1 MAVNIEVYSDGV
13 MRMGTIIDYIKE
25 YGDYTFGEKPVN
37 EVDSLILSQ
46 FAYLKFDGLVPDIED
61 NAEAVDMQYLLQ
73 HKEYDN
79 LYADERYREKNT
91 ELFTEM
97 VRSRRFGSL
106 RLNNYVNQIEQER
119 EIQFSAVTLQLPDG
133 TYYVVFRGTDETI
146 VGWKEDLNLAFSE
159 PIPGQVMSV
168 EYLNRTA
175 KRFTEPFYIGGHSKG
190 GNLAVYASM
199 NCEEDIQDKIAAI
212 FCHDGPGFRPE
223 VKEKCG
229 YDRIEGRIRRTI
241 PHSSL
246 VGLILYSEGRYRV
259 VESKYIG
266 LMQHDP
272 YSWLTD
278 GDDFQIVKQVY
289 SSAML
294 MDTALNAWI
303 LSLSQEQMHI
313 FVDTLYEVVKA
324 SETDNLIDFTANWK
338 RSIQGIMEAV
348 KSVDAD
354 AKQLMNDMMK
364 SLFEILSQHAK
375 EELQLKRETQKT
387 KLDEGISHLGQ
398 MLKK

>member
-1 MAVNIEVYSDGV
+1 
-13 MRMGTIIDYIKE
+13 MGTIIDYIKE
-25 YGDYTFGEKPVN
+25 YGDYTFEEKPVN
-37 EVDSLILSQ
+37 EVDSLILGQ

-61 NAEAVDMQYLLQ
+61 NAEAVDMQYLMQ
-73 HKEYDN
+73 HKDYDN
-79 LYADERYREKNT
+79 LYADERYRKKNT
-91 ELFTEM
+91 ELFTVM
-97 VRSRRFGSL
+97 AQSKRFGNL
-106 RLNNYVNQIEQER
+106 RIGNYVNQIEQEK
-119 EIQFSAVTLQLPDG
+119 ETQFSAVTFQLPDG
-133 TYYVVFRGTDETI
+133 TYYVAFRGTDENI

-159 PIPGQVMSV
+159 PVPGQLMSV

-175 KRFTEPFYIGGHSKG
+175 KRFTDPFYVGGHSKG

-199 NCEEDIQDKIAAI
+199 NCTEEIQDKIAAI

-229 YDRIEGRIRRTI
+229 YGSIESRIRRTI

-246 VGLILYSEGRYRV
+246 VGLILYSEGSYRV

-266 LMQHDP
+266 PMQHDP

-278 GDDFQIVKQVY
+278 GDDFQIVNQVY
-289 SSAML
+289 SSAMI

-324 SETDNLIDFTANWK
+324 SESDNLIDFTANWK

-354 AKQLMNDMMK
+354 AKQVMNEMLK
-364 SLFEILSQHAK
+364 ALFEVISQHAK
-375 EELQLKRETQKT
+375 EELQSRRETQKS
-387 KLDEGISHLGQ
+387 KLDEGISYLGQ